1 MFLWLRPLYLNLS
14 KAAFV
19 ICHIWTV
26 SRLKHCSQLSSFP
39 LKELFLIKDIW
50 HRKRGTHFSS
60 FNRLKFFFSWY
71 VNSVLISTEDST
83 VHGVYINGKKL
94 WLTSGRLLNSM
105 KQRHKMKHYWWITR
119 RAPLITPWLLQFV
132 LMYVTCVKAIIKWM
146 SRYDSSYLPRNLA
159 CRFIACLKSFRIK
172 YV

>member
-1 MFLWLRPLYLNLS
+1 MFLWLRPLHLNLS

-83 VHGVYINGKKL
+83 VHGVYINGKNCD
-94 WLTSGRLLNSM
+94 WQVAGC
-105 KQRHKMKHYWWITR
+105 
-119 RAPLITPWLLQFV
+119 LIRWNRGIRWNIIGELPEELPWLHLDYYNSFWCTLRV
-132 LMYVTCVKAIIKWM
+132 SKPL
-146 SRYDSSYLPRNLA
+146 SNE
-159 CRFIACLKSFRIK
+159 CRDTIRLIYHGISP
-172 YV
+172 VGL